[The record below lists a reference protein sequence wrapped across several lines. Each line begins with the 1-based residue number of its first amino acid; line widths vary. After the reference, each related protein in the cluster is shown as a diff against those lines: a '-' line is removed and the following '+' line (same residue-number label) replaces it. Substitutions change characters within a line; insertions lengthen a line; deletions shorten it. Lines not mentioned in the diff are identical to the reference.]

1 MTILRR
7 SNRKSSGFFS
17 LRLASVALSVLV
29 SASTAA
35 WADDAKSST
44 SGKPAATASATDI
57 ALKDM
62 RDELRRLHRAALDL
76 ISEVEQR
83 DMVVVGAPQLIE
95 PIPQKSDPHPGT
107 MEEMI
112 VLGDAQPPR
121 KKWLDLTMAEV
132 EKLVALI
139 QQDKAAIVVPSDKS
153 SATSS
158 LKSLDDLLAD
168 IQKHLDALKTLTA
181 GPKYQNIEIGK
192 EALGIFE
199 DTKKIEQPW
208 KDLVHS
214 LRSN

>member
-1 MTILRR
+1 MTTMKH
-7 SNRKSSGFFS
+7 SNRKLTGSS
-17 LRLASVALSVLV
+17 ALSLAVFALGLLLT
-29 SASTAA
+29 SPAAS
-35 WADDAKSST
+35 WADDAKTSS
-44 SGKPAATASATDI
+44 TASAAPTASGTDI

-83 DMVVVGAPQLIE
+83 DMVVVGQPQLIQ
-95 PIPQKSDPHPGT
+95 PIPEKSDPHPGT

-112 VLGDAQPPR
+112 VLGDALPPR

-139 QQDKAAIVVPSDKS
+139 QQDKAALVVPSDQTA
-153 SATSS
+153 ATSS
-158 LKSLDDLLAD
+158 LKSLDDLIAD
-168 IQKHLDALKTLTA
+168 IQKRLDSLKTLTA

-208 KDLVHS
+208 KDLVHA
-214 LRSN
+214 LRAK